1 MKRILKLSAISAIIG
16 LLTYCGLI
24 LSSQVYTQGVLDG
37 QLVACNKSLAVNDKA
52 GIYELYCEQRGK
64 TTYLRSGAV
73 KNLEIKITSL
83 DDVSDQ

>member
-52 GIYELYCEQRGK
+52 GIYELYCEQRGE

-83 DDVSDQ
+83 DDVSGQ